1 MSERNTEYK
10 IKSGKKNNLKFILPE
25 LYIRIPIN
33 PNLAESLDDKF
44 KLTSSD
50 GKYEQVFTV
59 KDDKFDGDEFVDL
72 YFQNLKYSQK
82 YTLEIDSG
90 SEGNS
95 YKLFEDLSFQD
106 IFDYYSELE
115 ENDELEE
122 EEIEDE
128 KLPEM
133 SDSEWEDDG
142 EEEEFGGGPEEDD
155 EEMFNIIEKIGIETE
170 KENNL
175 DNFDLMNLTV
185 EYLENERE

>member
-90 SEGNS
+90 SEGNP